1 MAIKASLKDLLTFVL
16 FLLCALPCYSNELPT
31 GVLWEQDRV
40 IAMGQGVVPDSF
52 KGTAGGQ
59 LLAKRAAMV
68 DLQRNLLE
76 FVQGVRI
83 QSTTT
88 MVDFMVHDRVVSSVQ
103 GAIKGVQIL
112 RSHWDG
118 EIYSLWGAI
127 PMKAV
132 RGAVVQEIPGLTPKK
147 TVPYDGKGFDSLV
160 IDLGAQ
166 PFDPSMVIS
175 VRSASGKEVYGV
187 SYVDRDSFVQEGMF
201 KYKRDLD
208 DRSTLNGIFGVS
220 PAWATS
226 QKALILKEGVQ
237 LDPDGTIVIP
247 DRAATLIEENGFD
260 FRVPCKVTVIAKTAA
275 VRGNREAFI
284 CYLKVPVD
292 R

>member
-1 MAIKASLKDLLTFVL
+1 MTLV
-16 FLLCALPCYSNELPT
+16 FLLCLLYPFSGYSDELPT

-40 IAMGQGVVPDSF
+40 IAMGQGVVPDSS

-112 RSHWDG
+112 SSNWDG

-132 RGAVVQEIPGLTPKK
+132 RGAVVQEIPGFTPKK
-147 TVPYDGKGFDSLV
+147 TVPYEGKGFDSLV
-160 IDLGAQ
+160 IDLDAQ

-201 KYKRDLD
+201 KYKRDQD
-208 DRSTLNGIFGVS
+208 DSSMLSGLFGAS

-226 QKALILKEGVQ
+226 DKALILKEGVF
-237 LDPDGTIVIP
+237 LDPDGAIVVP

-275 VRGNREAFI
+275 VRGKKEAFI

-292 R
+292 L

>member
-1 MAIKASLKDLLTFVL
+1 MSVKVFLKTLSILLSCLL
-16 FLLCALPCYSNELPT
+16 FPFPGLSDELPV
-31 GVLWEQDRV
+31 GVLWEKDRV
-40 IAMGQGVVPDSF
+40 IALGQGVAPDSS

-88 MVDFMVHDRVVSSVQ
+88 MVDFMVHDSVVFSVQ

-175 VRSASGKEVYGV
+175 VRSVSGKEVYGV

-208 DRSTLNGIFGVS
+208 DRSTLNEIFGAS
-220 PAWATS
+220 LAWATS
-226 QKALILKEGVQ
+226 DRALILKEGVS
-237 LDPDGTIVIP
+237 LDPDGAIVVP

>member
-1 MAIKASLKDLLTFVL
+1 MSVKL
-16 FLLCALPCYSNELPT
+16 FLKTLPVFFSCLLFPFPGLSGELPT
-31 GVLWEQDRV
+31 GVMWEQDRI
-40 IAMGQGVVPDSF
+40 IAMGQGVVPGSS

-76 FVQGVRI
+76 FIQGVRI

-88 MVDFMVHDRVVSSVQ
+88 MVDFMVKDRVVSSVQ
-103 GAIKGVQIL
+103 GAIKAVQVL
-112 RSHWDG
+112 NSNWDG

-127 PMKAV
+127 PMRVV
-132 RGAVVQEIPGLTPKK
+132 RGAVVQELPGFTPKK

-160 IDLGAQ
+160 INLDAQ
-166 PFDPSMVIS
+166 FFDPTMVIS

-201 KYKRDLD
+201 KYKRDLE
-208 DRSTLNGIFGVS
+208 DRSTLNSIFGVS
-220 PAWATS
+220 PAWATPEKS
-226 QKALILKEGVQ
+226 LILKEGVH
-237 LDPDGTIVIP
+237 LDPDGAIVVP
-247 DRAATLIEENGFD
+247 DRAASLIEENGFD
-260 FRVPCKVTVIAKTAA
+260 FRVPCKVTIIAKTAA
-275 VRGNREAFI
+275 VRGKKEDFV

-292 R
+292 L

>member
-1 MAIKASLKDLLTFVL
+1 MAVKGSLKYLLTFVL
-16 FLLCALPCYSNELPT
+16 FLLCALPGYSNELPT

-40 IAMGQGVVPDSF
+40 IAMGQGVVPDPS

-76 FVQGVRI
+76 FIQGVRI

-88 MVDFMVHDRVVSSVQ
+88 MVDFMVKDKVVSSVK

-112 RSHWDG
+112 SSNWDG

-132 RGAVVQEIPGLTPKK
+132 RGAVVQEIPGFTPKK
-147 TVPYDGKGFDSLV
+147 TVSYDGKGFDSLV

-201 KYKRDLD
+201 KLRKDLGSQ
-208 DRSTLNGIFGVS
+208 STLDRIFGAS

-226 QKALILKEGVQ
+226 DKALILKEGVF
-237 LDPDGTIVIP
+237 LDPDGAIVVP

-275 VRGNREAFI
+275 VRGKKEAFI

-292 R
+292 L

>member
-1 MAIKASLKDLLTFVL
+1 MAVKRSLKYLLAFVL
-16 FLLCALPCYSNELPT
+16 LLLCALPSYSNELPT

-40 IAMGQGVVPDSF
+40 IALGQGVVPDPS

-88 MVDFMVHDRVVSSVQ
+88 MVDFMVKDRVVSSVQ

-112 RSHWDG
+112 SSNWDG

-127 PMKAV
+127 PMRAV
-132 RGAVVQEIPGLTPKK
+132 RGAVVQELPNLIPKK
-147 TVPYDGKGFDSLV
+147 TVSYDGKGFDSLV

-175 VRSASGKEVYGV
+175 VRSASSKEVYGV
-187 SYVDRDSFVQEGMF
+187 SHVDRNSFVQEGMF
-201 KYKRDLD
+201 KLREDLD
-208 DRSTLNGIFGVS
+208 AQSTFFDIFGVS
-220 PAWATS
+220 QAWATS
-226 QKALILKEGVQ
+226 DRALILKEGVA
-237 LDPDGTIVIP
+237 LDPDGAIVIP
-247 DRAATLIEENGFD
+247 DRAASLIEENGFD
-260 FRVPCKVTVIAKTAA
+260 FRVPCKVTIIAKTAA

-292 R
+292 L

>member
-1 MAIKASLKDLLTFVL
+1 MAVKRSLKYLLAFVL
-16 FLLCALPCYSNELPT
+16 LLLCALPSYSNELPT

-40 IAMGQGVVPDSF
+40 IALGQGVAPDPS

-76 FVQGVRI
+76 FIQGVRI

-88 MVDFMVHDRVVSSVQ
+88 MVDFMVKDRVVSSVQ

-112 RSHWDG
+112 SSNWDG

-127 PMKAV
+127 PMRAV
-132 RGAVVQEIPGLTPKK
+132 RRAVVQEIPNLTSKN

-175 VRSASGKEVYGV
+175 VRSASCKEVYGV
-187 SYVDRDSFVQEGMF
+187 SHVDRNSFVQEGMF
-201 KYKRDLD
+201 KLREDLGAQ
-208 DRSTLNGIFGVS
+208 STFFGVFGVS
-220 PAWATS
+220 QAWATS
-226 QKALILKEGVQ
+226 DRALILKEGVA
-237 LDPDGTIVIP
+237 LDPDGAIVIP
-247 DRAATLIEENGFD
+247 DRAASLIEENGFD
-260 FRVPCKVTVIAKTAA
+260 FRVPCKVTIIAKTAA

-292 R
+292 L